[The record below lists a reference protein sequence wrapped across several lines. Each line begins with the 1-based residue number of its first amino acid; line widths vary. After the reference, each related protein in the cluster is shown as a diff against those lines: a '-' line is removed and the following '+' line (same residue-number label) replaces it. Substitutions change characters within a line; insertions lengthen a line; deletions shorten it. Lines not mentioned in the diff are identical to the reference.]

1 MTWLFVI
8 LTVLLWGSAPIF
20 EKVGLSK
27 ATPYQAV
34 VVRSLVIAIL
44 VFFGAIVSGRFTEA
58 FRLETKTLVF
68 VIIGG
73 LFAGLLG
80 QLTYFNA
87 LKGAEASKVIPLTA
101 AFPLVTTVL
110 GVVILN
116 ESFSWEKLAGVMLVI
131 TGAVL
136 LR

>member
-20 EKVGLSK
+20 EKIGLSK
-27 ATPYQAV
+27 ASPYQAIII
-34 VVRSLVIAIL
+34 RSLVITSL
-44 VFFGAIVSGRFTEA
+44 VLLGALVGGRLSSA
-58 FRLETKTLVF
+58 FKLDAKTLVF

-80 QLTYFNA
+80 QLTYFMA
-87 LKGAEASKVIPLTA
+87 LRRSEASKVVPLTA
-101 AFPLVTTVL
+101 AFPLVTAIL
-110 GVVILN
+110 GVVVLK
-116 ESFSWEKLAGVMLVI
+116 ESFSIEKLIGVLLVI
-131 TGAVL
+131 IGAML